1 MGKLNDVFNKEKISL
16 DKINDYSKFVN
27 DEFYQLTKHNIA
39 YKLEYFDMLKEVNR
53 KLLKLIF
60 KKLKKEKDAEDVERE
75 IKSYW
80 KNYNYME
87 NEKMEILEMSDE
99 FLIKHNKYNELYCKL
114 IINALNRNDYEA
126 IPEIVSNILHIS
138 NLSVEVF
145 KGIVPKYNY
154 PFQEKVIKK

>member
-1 MGKLNDVFNKEKISL
+1 
-16 DKINDYSKFVN
+16 
-27 DEFYQLTKHNIA
+27 
-39 YKLEYFDMLKEVNR
+39 MLKEVNR

-80 KNYNYME
+80 KNYNY
-87 NEKMEILEMSDE
+87 IEMSDE